1 LPVPVTIV
9 DYDLAWPERFQAE
22 SARIMAATRGLIVTI
37 EHFGSTSVPGL
48 AAKPIIDLLAGVMAL
63 ADADQAIAP
72 IESLGYIYVPQY
84 EDIFPER
91 RYFRRTDGE
100 RPTHHLHVVE
110 IGSDFW
116 ERHLRFRDLLR
127 ADPELAGRYAALKRE
142 LAARYGR
149 DRVGYTDA
157 KTEFIEAAMKEG

>member
-1 LPVPVTIV
+1 MPVPVTIV
-9 DYDLAWPERFQAE
+9 DYDPGWPEQFRAE
-22 SARIMAATRGLIVTI
+22 RARIMAAAGGLIATV

-48 AAKPIIDLLAGVMAL
+48 AAKPILDLLGGVAAL
-63 ADADQAIAP
+63 ADAERAIAP
-72 IESLGYIYVPQY
+72 IESLGYTYVPQY
-84 EDIFPER
+84 EAIFPER
-91 RYFRRTDGE
+91 RYFRRTDGQ

-116 ERHLRFRDLLR
+116 ARHLRFRDLLR

-149 DRVGYTDA
+149 DRDGYTDA
-157 KTEFIEAAMKEG
+157 KTAFIEAAMRGG